1 MQKKFSDIWKRSR
14 WFQDNYDI
22 VDPKAIGTGGFAE
35 VYLVKEKSDNQEYAL
50 KVQVTD
56 VFEDHKESIQEVHT
70 ILKLEHH
77 QNIIK

>member
-1 MQKKFSDIWKRSR
+1 
-14 WFQDNYDI
+14 
-22 VDPKAIGTGGFAE
+22 
-35 VYLVKEKSDNQEYAL
+35 VKEKSDNQEYAL